1 MIAPLS
7 FSLVA
12 AFAPAVA
19 VSFSVDASVAMVA
32 PQDFASGKGSS
43 SMSGG
48 TPEPTSVLL
57 LAGGAVAYGAY
68 RMKRARDQQKQER

>member
-1 MIAPLS
+1 MIASLCLS
-7 FSLVA
+7 FLA
-12 AFAPAVA
+12 AVAPAA
-19 VSFSVDASVAMVA
+19 SFLAIDSAIAA

-43 SMSGG
+43 SPSGG

-57 LAGGAVAYGAY
+57 LTGGAVAYGAY